1 MASDKTPVL
10 LVTERLRLTQLPPD
24 AAARVLAYHEANRDH
39 LGPVSPMRP
48 PNFFTLTYWRTRLAQ
63 DLEDARLD
71 VSLRLLM
78 LPRSEPL
85 SSAPVIG
92 NISLTHIRRGPLQA
106 ADLGYGLDHRHEGR
120 GLMTEALRAV
130 CTHAFTTMGLH
141 RIQANH
147 LPENLRS
154 AAVLRRLGFAVEG
167 YARDFLRI
175 DGRWRDHVLTSL
187 VAPEP
192 PPATPPA
199 S

>member
-1 MASDKTPVL
+1 MASDKHTVL
-10 LVTERLRLTQLPPD
+10 LTTERLRVTQLPPD
-24 AAARVLAYHEANRDH
+24 GAARVVAYYEANRDH
-39 LGPVSPMRP
+39 LGLVSPTRP
-48 PNFFTLTYWRTRLAQ
+48 AHFYTLTYWRTRLAQ
-63 DLEDARLD
+63 DLEDARFDL
-71 VSLRLLM
+71 SLRLVV
-78 LPRSEPL
+78 LPREEPL

-92 NISLTHIRRGPLQA
+92 NISLAHIIRGPLQA
-106 ADLGYGLDHRHEGR
+106 ATLGYGMDHRHEGR

-175 DGRWRDHVLTSL
+175 NGQWRDHVLTAL
-187 VAPEP
+187 TAPEGSP
-192 PPATPPA
+192 TTAE
-199 S
+199 

>member
-1 MASDKTPVL
+1 MASDKHPVL
-10 LVTERLRLTQLPPD
+10 LLTERLRLTQLPPD
-24 AAARVLAYHEANRDH
+24 AAARVVAYHEANRDH
-39 LGPVSPMRP
+39 LGPVSPTRP

-106 ADLGYGLDHRHEGR
+106 TDLGYGLDHRHEGR

-154 AAVLRRLGFAVEG
+154 AAVLRRLGFVVEG

-192 PPATPPA
+192 PAAPPA